1 MSDQV
6 IQGQTATI
14 ETEAELA
21 KLGEATTFGMTSRT
35 VHIVFLIGVAFSAW
49 QIYTAAYSPFSSQ
62 VMRSVHVGFLMLMAF
77 LVYRV
82 SRTHSRAAVPWYDWI
97 LAGAGFLL
105 AFYHWIFEIQLIQTS
120 GDPSL
125 TDLIIGGAVVLLL
138 FEAARRI
145 MGYALPLICLGFIL
159 YALLGRY
166 LPPPFGHRGYDVS
179 HILERLYLGTEGIY
193 GIPIWCRRPISSFSS
208 CSAPSSRRP
217 A

>member
-1 MSDQV
+1 MTENAV
-6 IQGQTATI
+6 HGQTPAI

-21 KLGEATTFGMTSRT
+21 KLGEATTFGLNRRT
-35 VHIVFLIGVAFSAW
+35 VQIVFLIGIAFSAW
-49 QIYTAAYSPFSSQ
+49 QIYTAAYAPFSSQ

-82 SRTHSRAAVPWYDWI
+82 TRDHTRANVPWYDWL

-125 TDLIIGGAVVLLL
+125 IDLIVGAVVVLIL

-145 MGYALPLICLGFIL
+145 MGYALPLICLSFIV
-159 YALLGRY
+159 YALIGRS
-166 LPPPFGHRGYDVS
+166 LPAPFGHRGYDIP
-179 HILERLYLGTEGIY
+179 HILERLFLGTEGIY
-193 GIPIWCRRPISSFSS
+193 GIPTLVSSTYI
-208 CSAPSSRRP
+208 
-217 A
+217 